1 MSATFPAAFRLA
13 KILIVDDERANV
25 RLLEQMLDGAGF
37 AMLRSTTDS
46 RQVPQCCAEFRPDL
60 ILLDLRMPYV
70 DGIQVLEQLEPKTR
84 AEARPPVLVL
94 TADVTLESRH
104 RALAAGANDFVTKP
118 FDRTEVLFRV
128 RNLLETRFLHQELR
142 RQNESLEAQVR
153 ERTQQFLRAEKLA
166 TMGNLLAGVAH
177 ELNNPLAVVTGHSY
191 LMRDLVREPSL
202 VEKAETIRTA
212 AERCSRIVRN
222 FLAMARQHPSERG
235 EAQLN
240 QVVRDAVEL
249 LGYELRTD
257 SVEVVLNLAD
267 ELPVLWAD
275 AHQLHQVLV
284 NLVTNAHQA
293 MRRQSTLRRIEITT
307 GLDPSGARFQLAVAD
322 TGPGIPP
329 DIQGKIFDPF
339 FTTKAPGEGTGLGLS
354 LCRGIIEEHGG
365 SISVAIG
372 PGGGTTFRI
381 ELPLV
386 TPPATARHA
395 DEAASLPAIGAKRL
409 LVVDDEP
416 EVAALLAE
424 ALRMDGHEV
433 DTAANGAVALTML
446 DKRTYDL
453 VLSDTKMPVVD
464 GEEFYRELAHRAPTL
479 RSRIIFVTGDVIS
492 REKRAFLE
500 ATGAPFLLKPF
511 APNDARRLVHQM
523 LAGARQA
530 VSSPTASAAP

>member
-1 MSATFPAAFRLA
+1 VSATFPAAFRLA

-25 RLLEQMLDGAGF
+25 RLLEQVLDGAGF
-37 AMLRSTTDS
+37 AMLRSTTDP

-118 FDRTEVLFRV
+118 FDRTEVLLRV

-212 AERCSRIVRN
+212 AERCARIVRN

-307 GLDPSGARFQLAVAD
+307 GLEPSGARFQLAVAD

-395 DEAASLPAIGAKRL
+395 GEAASFPAVGAKRL

-424 ALRMDGHEV
+424 ALHMDGHEV

-446 DKRTYDL
+446 DKQTYDL

-464 GEEFYRELAHRAPTL
+464 GEEFYRELAHRAPAL

>member
-1 MSATFPAAFRLA
+1 MLPAAFRLA
-13 KILIVDDERANV
+13 KILIVDDEQANV
-25 RLLEQMLDGAGF
+25 RLLERMLEDAGY
-37 AMLRSTTDS
+37 ARLRSTTDA
-46 RQVPQCCAEFRPDL
+46 RQVLLCCAEFRPDL

-70 DGIQVLEQLEPKTR
+70 DGIQVLEQLEPKTQ
-84 AEARPPVLVL
+84 AEARLPVLVL
-94 TADVTLESRH
+94 TADVTLESRR
-104 RALAAGANDFVTKP
+104 RALAAGASDFVTKP
-118 FDRTEVLFRV
+118 FDRTEVLLRV

-142 RQNESLEAQVR
+142 RQNESLETQVR

-191 LMRDLVREPSL
+191 LMRELVRD
-202 VEKAETIRTA
+202 
-212 AERCSRIVRN
+212 
-222 FLAMARQHPSERG
+222 Q
-235 EAQLN
+235 
-240 QVVRDAVEL
+240 L

-267 ELPVLWAD
+267 GLPTLWAD
-275 AHQLHQVLV
+275 AHQLHQVLL

-293 MRRQSTLRRIEITT
+293 MRRLPSRRRIEITT
-307 GLDPSGARFQLAVAD
+307 GLDPSGARLQLAVAD
-322 TGPGIPP
+322 TGPGVPP
-329 DIQGKIFDPF
+329 DIQGKIFEPF
-339 FTTKAPGEGTGLGLS
+339 FTTKPPGEGTGLGLS

-365 SISVAIG
+365 SISVALG

-386 TPPATARHA
+386 TPPLTARHA
-395 DEAASLPAIGAKRL
+395 VEAASLPAIGTKRL

-424 ALRMDGHEV
+424 TLQMDGHEV
-433 DTAANGAVALTML
+433 DTAANGAEALTML
-446 DKRTYDL
+446 DQQTYDL
-453 VLSDTKMPVVD
+453 VVSDTKMPVLD

-479 RSRIIFVTGDVIS
+479 RARIIFVTGDVIS

-511 APNDARRLVHQM
+511 APQEARRLVHQV
-523 LAGARQA
+523 LTR
-530 VSSPTASAAP
+530 V

>member
-1 MSATFPAAFRLA
+1 MLPAAFRLA
-13 KILIVDDERANV
+13 KILIVDDEQANV
-25 RLLEQMLDGAGF
+25 RLLERMLEDAGY
-37 AMLRSTTDS
+37 ARLRSTTDA
-46 RQVPQCCAEFRPDL
+46 RQVLLCCAEFRPDL

-70 DGIQVLEQLEPKTR
+70 DGIQVLEQLEPKTQ
-84 AEARPPVLVL
+84 AEARLPVLVL
-94 TADVTLESRH
+94 TADVTLDSRR
-104 RALAAGANDFVTKP
+104 RALAAGASDFVTKP
-118 FDRTEVLFRV
+118 FDRTEVLLRV

-142 RQNESLEAQVR
+142 RQNESLETQVR

-191 LMRDLVREPSL
+191 LMRELVRDQPL
-202 VEKAETIRTA
+202 VDKAETIRLA
-212 AERCSRIVRN
+212 AERCARIVRN
-222 FLAMARQHPSERG
+222 FLAMARQHPPERG

-240 QVVRDAVEL
+240 QIVRDAVEL

-267 ELPVLWAD
+267 GLPTLWAD
-275 AHQLHQVLV
+275 AHQLHQVLL

-293 MRRQSTLRRIEITT
+293 MRRLPSRRRIEITT
-307 GLDPSGARFQLAVAD
+307 GLDPSGARLQLAVAD
-322 TGPGIPP
+322 TGPGVPP
-329 DIQGKIFDPF
+329 DIQGKIFEPF
-339 FTTKAPGEGTGLGLS
+339 FTTKPPGEGTGLGLS

-365 SISVAIG
+365 SISVALG

-386 TPPATARHA
+386 TPPLTARHA
-395 DEAASLPAIGAKRL
+395 VEAASLPAIGTKRL

-424 ALRMDGHEV
+424 TLQMDGHEV
-433 DTAANGAVALTML
+433 DTAANGAEALTML
-446 DKRTYDL
+446 DQQTYDL
-453 VLSDTKMPVVD
+453 VVSDTKMPVLD
-464 GEEFYRELAHRAPTL
+464 GEELYRELAHRAPTL
-479 RSRIIFVTGDVIS
+479 RARIIFVTGDVIR

-511 APNDARRLVHQM
+511 APQEARRLVHQV
-523 LAGARQA
+523 LTR
-530 VSSPTASAAP
+530 VP